1 MTNTRGF
8 AMVLRVVAAVVLALC
23 SFTPSVLAQQQ
34 VEAPAL
40 VLTPSVRSVGMG
52 FSGAADDTDPMNT
65 FLNPATLAALDGLYG
80 AGFIG
85 EALGNVA
92 SDLVFG
98 GFDAGFGYQLKLNDT
113 THLGAA
119 AQLRMGILDYGD
131 STVVDTTGQAPSDPQ
146 EDYTGA
152 TIGLNLRKGGLNVG
166 AGFTAKRWGQ
176 DFGFQKT
183 SGVWAYDVGLLISHT
198 LVQET
203 KVTTI
208 AFGISAVNLG
218 DDFTTADSTRSLPKA
233 INYGVTACIGGPYKQ
248 FLSATVPELQV
259 VMNVDYSDFQDSP
272 GAFRLGGEISV
283 LQAAFLRVGWQ
294 KMESSDVHEI
304 NFGLGLGVPLKHL
317 RARVDYAVNPVF
329 RIKNDEEEQLDHHDH
344 KVMAFAVIPL

>member
-1 MTNTRGF
+1 ML
-8 AMVLRVVAAVVLALC
+8 LRVMAAVVLLLC
-23 SFTPSVLAQQQ
+23 CATPRVLAQQ

-119 AQLRMGILDYGD
+119 AQLRVGILDYGD
-131 STVVDTTGQAPSDPQ
+131 STVVDTTGQAASDPQ

-152 TIGLNLRKGGLNVG
+152 TIGLNLHVGGLAIG
-166 AGFTAKRWGQ
+166 AGVTAKRWGQ

-183 SGVWAYDVGLLISHT
+183 TGVWAYDVGMLISHT

-208 AFGISAVNLG
+208 AFGISGVNLG
-218 DDFTTADSTRSLPKA
+218 GDFTTADSTRSLPKA
-233 INYGVTACIGGPYKQ
+233 VNYGLTARIGGPNRE

-259 VMNVDYSDFQDSP
+259 VVNVDYSDFQDSP

-294 KMESSDVHEI
+294 KMESSDVHDI
-304 NFGLGLGVPLKHL
+304 NFGLGLGLPLKHL

-329 RIKNDEEEQLDHHDH
+329 RIKNDDEEPLDYHDH
-344 KVMAFAVIPL
+344 KIAAFAEIPL